1 MVLYTHLPNKAKLD
15 IMLTALKALGAQFV
29 TMSEAFEN

>member
-1 MVLYTHLPNKAKLD
+1 MVLHTHLPNKAKLN

-29 TMSEAFEN
+29 TMSEAFED